1 MKLKL
6 GLASKMSSLEIPV
19 NQRPKW
25 KVAFENPCD
34 ISAHLIQIFDQWLE
48 LNFHRG
54 FAKKRYV

>member
-34 ISAHLIQIFDQWLE
+34 ISAHLI
-48 LNFHRG
+48 
-54 FAKKRYV
+54 